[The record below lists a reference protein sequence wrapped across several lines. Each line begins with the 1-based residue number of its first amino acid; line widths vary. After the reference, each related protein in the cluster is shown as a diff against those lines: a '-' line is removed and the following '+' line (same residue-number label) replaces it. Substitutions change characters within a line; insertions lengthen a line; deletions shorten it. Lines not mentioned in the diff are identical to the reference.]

1 VSLALS
7 WILQVWYSPIK
18 AFREIT
24 QKPDILGPI
33 VILVIASLIGAGFQ
47 QIAQSKILVESLIPE
62 GEEWTSSTKFWTSNG
77 ILSNNT
83 KDWLM
88 GNQSIQSFVKNNT
101 QIWMKLNLSE
111 TDQTINCP
119 KEGITKL
126 YFGLK
131 WNHSDNITPNG
142 TRIQLLSPDET
153 NFFELNLTQNL
164 QESNVWSNITLNI
177 AEENGWLEEGT
188 PTWERI
194 TGIKFELNWN
204 ISKRGNLTLLIDDL
218 AFGGKF
224 EPLTTY
230 RFYLDNFFYV
240 VSDFLI
246 FWATY
251 FAVLFVFLK
260 AFAFE
265 AETSSK
271 LLFATVGYTFSVQIL
286 QNTLSL
292 LLASTFPTIY
302 VGYALTLQNAIN
314 QNWAPLLPY
323 QAISVLYVIVIVW
336 IVHLTAI
343 AIRNFHD
350 FSWIKALG
358 ISAIAY
364 VSAIFLKALIVLML
378 GI

>member
-1 VSLALS
+1 M
-7 WILQVWYSPIK
+7 K

-24 QKPDILGPI
+24 QQPDILGPI

-62 GEEWTSSTKFWTSNG
+62 GEEWTGSTKFWISNG

-83 KDWLM
+83 RDWLM

-111 TDQTINCP
+111 ADQTINCP

-131 WNHSDNITPNG
+131 WNHSDNITPNS

-177 AEENGWLEEGT
+177 AKENGWLEEGT

-194 TGIKFELNWN
+194 TGIKFELNWTVSN
-204 ISKRGNLTLLIDDL
+204 SGNLTLLIDDL

-246 FWATY
+246 FWAAY

-323 QAISVLYVIVIVW
+323 KAISVFYVIVMVW

-364 VSAIFLKALIVLML
+364 VSAIFLRALIVLML

>member
-24 QKPDILGPI
+24 QQPDILGPI

-62 GEEWTSSTKFWTSNG
+62 GEEWTDSTKFWISNG

-83 KDWLM
+83 RDWLM

-111 TDQTINCP
+111 ADQTINCS

-131 WNHSDNITPNG
+131 WNHSGNITPNS

-177 AEENGWLEEGT
+177 AEENGWLEEGA

-194 TGIKFELNWN
+194 TGIKFELNWVVSN
-204 ISKRGNLTLLIDDL
+204 RGNLTLLIDDL

-224 EPLTTY
+224 EPLTRYT
-230 RFYLDNFFYV
+230 FFLGNFFYEV
-240 VSDFLI
+240 LDFLI
-246 FWATY
+246 RWAIY
-251 FAVLFVFLK
+251 FAILFIFLK
-260 AFAFE
+260 VFAFGVE
-265 AETSSK
+265 IPSK
-271 LLFATVGYTFSVQIL
+271 ILFTTVGFTFSVRIL
-286 QNTLSL
+286 QNTFSI
-292 LLASTFPTIY
+292 LLASTFPKIY
-302 VGYALTLQNAIN
+302 YGYALTLRNAIY
-314 QNWAPLLPY
+314 QNWAPLITF
-323 QAISVLYVIVIVW
+323 QAIWIFRFVISVW
-336 IVHLTAI
+336 IVYLTAI
-343 AIRNFHD
+343 ALRNFCD

-364 VSAIFLKALIVLML
+364 VPIAWIL

>member
-1 VSLALS
+1 MSLALS